1 MNAMI
6 SLIWQVQ
13 WIEWMFE
20 VAELVP
26 GFILKKLLKKKLHNT
41 KFIFIGQFWLNFLG
55 LEHFRYFRTENGIQ
69 VARVILHW
77 QSYLHYSC
85 ALPICPMRGFIP
97 IVLRWRLVFYSW
109 FTIILTNFTQ
119 ITQNTK
125 KMNNEKLLTWL
136 LQMINRFWSSQ
147 TWL

>member
-1 MNAMI
+1 MN
-6 SLIWQVQ
+6 
-13 WIEWMFE
+13 WMNVWSCGIGAWFYTE
-20 VAELVP
+20 EIVE
-26 GFILKKLLKKKLHNT
+26 KKLHNT

-77 QSYLHYSC
+77 QSYLHHSC
-85 ALPICPMRGFIP
+85 ALLICPMRGFHP
-97 IVLRWRLVFYSW
+97 IFVRLRLVFYSW
-109 FTIILTNFTQ
+109 FTIILTNFNQ
-119 ITQNTK
+119 ITKNTE